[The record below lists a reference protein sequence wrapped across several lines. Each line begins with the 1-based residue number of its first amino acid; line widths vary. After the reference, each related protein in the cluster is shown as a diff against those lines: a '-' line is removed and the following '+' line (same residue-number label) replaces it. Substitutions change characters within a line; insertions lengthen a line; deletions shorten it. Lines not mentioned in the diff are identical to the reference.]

1 MVDFSIDE
9 TQRQVV
15 GTANKFA
22 REILKPAEI
31 ELDLMADPEAAFKSE
46 LFKNLLADSYRLGFH
61 KMALPEHMGGLGLDP
76 VTLGMVWE
84 ELATGGAGF
93 TAGLLPIAVVAR
105 IVAIFAGS
113 NKELV
118 ERYVKGFCEDETG
131 SQIGAWCSSEPE
143 VGSDG
148 SNYYDTNVRHYTNAK
163 KKGDRYIING
173 TKSNFVSNGGLAN
186 VYLVFAC
193 VDPSQGIR
201 GSGAFIVPRDTP
213 GVSVGTALDKIGLRA
228 LNQSPVFFDDV
239 EVPETNLVFPPGD
252 NYPMFHNAIVTVG
265 NIAVGYLA
273 VGLMRAA
280 YEEAKKYAKERVQW
294 GKPIIEH
301 QLIASK
307 LFKAHMAIESARAL
321 LWKAS
326 WLSKTTFPGDLKTS
340 LAGKIY
346 ATTEAVKHTS
356 EMVQALGAYGI
367 SREYQVEKC
376 MRDTKPL
383 QMMDGANEI
392 LMLKA
397 ARELF

>member
-1 MVDFSIDE
+1 
-9 TQRQVV
+9 
-15 GTANKFA
+15 
-22 REILKPAEI
+22 
-31 ELDLMADPEAAFKSE
+31 
-46 LFKNLLADSYRLGFH
+46 
-61 KMALPEHMGGLGLDP
+61 
-76 VTLGMVWE
+76 
-84 ELATGGAGF
+84 
-93 TAGLLPIAVVAR
+93 
-105 IVAIFAGS
+105 
-113 NKELV
+113 
-118 ERYVKGFCEDETG
+118 
-131 SQIGAWCSSEPE
+131 
-143 VGSDG
+143 
-148 SNYYDTNVRHYTNAK
+148 
-163 KKGDRYIING
+163 
-173 TKSNFVSNGGLAN
+173 
-186 VYLVFAC
+186 
-193 VDPSQGIR
+193 
-201 GSGAFIVPRDTP
+201 
-213 GVSVGTALDKIGLRA
+213 
-228 LNQSPVFFDDV
+228 
-239 EVPETNLVFPPGD
+239 
-252 NYPMFHNAIVTVG
+252 
-265 NIAVGYLA
+265 
-273 VGLMRAA
+273 MRAA

-356 EMVQALGAYGI
+356 EMVQVLGAYGI